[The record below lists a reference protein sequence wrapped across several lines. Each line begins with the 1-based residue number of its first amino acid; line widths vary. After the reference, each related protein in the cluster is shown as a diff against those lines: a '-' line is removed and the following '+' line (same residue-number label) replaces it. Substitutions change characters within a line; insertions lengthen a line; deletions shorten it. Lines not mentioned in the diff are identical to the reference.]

1 MAHYGLCGPGG
12 GRMKGA
18 QRLRVN
24 KRTEANLLSP
34 EALGKGQTPLG
45 EGEVTWQVPGR
56 PLSLTASGVSC

>member
-1 MAHYGLCGPGG
+1 
-12 GRMKGA
+12 MKGA